1 MPISFAVVENGALR
15 AAQGVDAPV
24 PWWSFTKTVIA
35 AAALALV
42 RDARLQLDRPLP
54 NRPFTLRQLLAHRA
68 GVTNY
73 GGLAAYG
80 EAVERGDEPW
90 PISVLLER
98 AHAARLRYPPGQGW
112 AYSNIGYLFVREL
125 IEETCR
131 ETSRHGP
138 CTAGAASTRH
148 SPSAAG
154 AAPRRSR
161 RCCDGRCVR
170 LSSRLG
176 LSWPPGRPVARCGA
190 AARPP
195 HDRRAAA
202 AGLARP
208 DARLAPAWRPHRWP
222 PVERTWLWAGTDERN
237 HIEREQGNRSHRER
251 AGQHHCRLPLT
262 GADIV
267 SDSCC
272 IRIR

>member
-54 NRPFTLRQLLAHRA
+54 NRPFTLRQLLGHRA
-68 GVTNY
+68 GATNY

-90 PISVLLER
+90 PVPMLLER
-98 AHAARLRYPPGQGW
+98 THAERLRYPPGQGW

-131 ETSRHGP
+131 ENSRRGTR
-138 CTAGAASTRH
+138 TAGAASTRH

-154 AAPRRSR
+154 ADPRPSR
-161 RCCDGRCVR
+161 NVAMGDACVYHPGWVYHGLLVGRLPDAALLLDRLMTARCCRRTCSTRCAIGT
-170 LSSRLG
+170 G
-176 LSWPPGRPVARCGA
+176 LEA
-190 AARPP
+190 A
-195 HDRRAAA
+195 
-202 AGLARP
+202 
-208 DARLAPAWRPHRWP
+208 
-222 PVERTWLWAGTDERN
+222 
-237 HIEREQGNRSHRER
+237 
-251 AGQHHCRLPLT
+251 
-262 GADIV
+262 
-267 SDSCC
+267 
-272 IRIR
+272 

>member
-1 MPISFAVVENGALR
+1 MGADASIPDRTACNHMPISFAVVENGALR
-15 AAQGVDAPV
+15 AAQGVDEPV

-131 ETSRHGP
+131 EISPRPLHGWCCIHSAFAERGWRCSP
-138 CTAGAASTRH
+138 PISQMLRWEMRAPIIPAGSIMASW
-148 SPSAAG
+148 SAG
-154 AAPRRSR
+154 CPMR
-161 RCCDGRCVR
+161 RCC
-170 LSSRLG
+170 STAS
-176 LSWPPGRPVARCGA
+176 
-190 AARPP
+190 
-195 HDRRAAA
+195 
-202 AGLARP
+202 
-208 DARLAPAWRPHRWP
+208 
-222 PVERTWLWAGTDERN
+222 
-237 HIEREQGNRSHRER
+237 
-251 AGQHHCRLPLT
+251 
-262 GADIV
+262 
-267 SDSCC
+267 
-272 IRIR
+272 

>member
-15 AAQGVDAPV
+15 AAQGVDEPV

-131 ETSRHGP
+131 ETLA
-138 CTAGAASTRH
+138 TA
-148 SPSAAG
+148 
-154 AAPRRSR
+154 
-161 RCCDGRCVR
+161 
-170 LSSRLG
+170 
-176 LSWPPGRPVARCGA
+176 
-190 AARPP
+190 
-195 HDRRAAA
+195 
-202 AGLARP
+202 LARLVLHP
-208 DARLAPAWRPHRWP
+208 LGIRRARLALLPADLADVAMGDACAYHPGWVYHGLL
-222 PVERTWLWAGTDERN
+222 VG
-237 HIEREQGNRSHRER
+237 
-251 AGQHHCRLPLT
+251 RLPDAALLLDRLMT
-262 GADIV
+262 GALLPPDLLDQMRDWHRV
-267 SDSCC
+267 GG
-272 IRIR
+272 RIDGRPWSEHGYGLGR